1 MMTERR
7 FVPDLPDLIA
17 PADYAGDPG
26 GRRVR
31 LRIGHSDQGVEI
43 LGDAMRVQELE
54 RLLAALES
62 EAIEQ
67 MLCG

>member
-1 MMTERR
+1 MADYR
-7 FVPDLPDLIA
+7 FVPRLPDLIG
-17 PADYAGDPG
+17 PGEYPEDPR

-31 LRIGHSDQGVEI
+31 LHIRAGAEGVEI
-43 LGDAMRVQELE
+43 LGDAARPATLEALLDELGG
-54 RLLAALES
+54 

>member
-1 MMTERR
+1 MTERR
-7 FVPDLPDLIA
+7 FVPELPDLIA
-17 PADYAGDPG
+17 PADYAEDPQ

-43 LGDAMRVQELE
+43 LGDAMQVKELE
-54 RLLAALES
+54 RLLAALEPGT
-62 EAIEQ
+62 IEQ